1 MVVPAQERPPRA
13 HAHRSGASDFTAD
26 DFPDE
31 PELQCD
37 IVMKGG
43 ITSGVVYPLAVCE
56 LATTYRLRSVGGA
69 SAGAIAAAAAVAA
82 EMGRRSVL
90 ARPIDPAAQDGAA
103 AATDPAVGAPVTAP
117 GAPAPAPTPAPTPPA
132 DALPRGF
139 LGLAQFPRLL
149 AESQPDGRSLLFH
162 LFRPQPEAR
171 RLFGLLSTVL
181 EQKTKLPDEPS
192 RLQLV
197 AAALAVIAHAT
208 AKAPIRSLLGVV
220 LGLALVVLG
229 VVGLVRLPPGSSP
242 VVVAALALAVVVGV
256 LGTLVGLAVALLSG
270 VLADLG
276 RLPSVGFGMSSGRG
290 ADDSELALT
299 PWLYRRLQDL
309 AGRPYDQPL
318 TFGHLQADEL
328 QLQMMTTN
336 LSRSQPMAMPWN
348 DDIYFFKPVD
358 FENLFGPV
366 VVQAMIDHPPPLP
379 TGPVG
384 RRLREV
390 LLVHAGEL
398 RPFPRAA
405 DLPVIVATRM
415 SLSFPLLIS
424 AVPLYAL
431 DYTGTNLAYVRAVR
445 EWRRQHPDATLAEHA
460 AAVTERPVFDVNW
473 FSDGGLTSNLPV
485 QFFDSVLPSR
495 PTFAIDLAPFSD
507 DHPRSAD
514 ERDNSYLPDVN
525 QGGGHRRTARW
536 APTSLAAL
544 FSFGLSLV
552 DTARTWVDQASLTMP
567 GYRDRVVT
575 VYQDGSEGGINLAM
589 PPELVTALSQRGRF
603 AAARLVDRF
612 GPGGGGWPNHKW
624 IRYRTSTAALSDWLA
639 AFERGYTVQP
649 PFYDAL
655 LDDPDEQPSYRVSG
669 EKLAAMRD
677 RTDGLRAEIADW
689 AAEPADAFTANRP
702 QQPPILRLVPP
713 TDGGS

>member
-1 MVVPAQERPPRA
+1 MPV
-13 HAHRSGASDFTAD
+13 
-26 DFPDE
+26 E
-31 PELQCD
+31 P
-37 IVMKGG
+37 G
-43 ITSGVVYPLAVCE
+43 
-56 LATTYRLRSVGGA
+56 
-69 SAGAIAAAAAVAA
+69 
-82 EMGRRSVL
+82 
-90 ARPIDPAAQDGAA
+90 
-103 AATDPAVGAPVTAP
+103 
-117 GAPAPAPTPAPTPPA
+117 
-132 DALPRGF
+132 ALPRGF
-139 LGLAQFPRLL
+139 LGLAQFPKLL
-149 AESQPDGRSLLFH
+149 AGSQPDGRSLLFH
-162 LFRPQPEAR
+162 LFRPQPGAV
-171 RLFGLLSTVL
+171 RLFGLLSAVL
-181 EQKTKLPDEPS
+181 EQKTKLPDKPS
-192 RLQLV
+192 RGQQLRAV
-197 AAALAVIAHAT
+197 LAVVAHAT
-208 AKAPIRSLLGVV
+208 TKAPIRSLLGVV

-229 VVGLVRLPPGSSP
+229 IVVLVGLPAGSHP
-242 VVVAALALAVVVGV
+242 VLVVTLALAVVVGV
-256 LGTLVGLAVALLSG
+256 LGTLVGLAIALLSG

-276 RLPSVGFGMSSGRG
+276 RLPSMGFGMSSGRG
-290 ADDSELALT
+290 TDDSQLALT

-309 AGRPYDQPL
+309 AGQPYDRPL

-336 LSRSQPMAMPWN
+336 LSRAQPMAMPWN
-348 DDIYFFKPVD
+348 DDVYFFEPAE
-358 FENLFGPV
+358 FERLFGPV

-379 TGPVG
+379 SGPVG
-384 RRLREV
+384 RRIREV
-390 LLVHAGEL
+390 LLIHAGTK

-405 DLPVIVATRM
+405 DLPIIVATRM
-415 SLSFPLLIS
+415 SLSFPLLIA

-431 DYTGTNLAYVRAVR
+431 DYTGANLAYVEAVR

-460 AAVTERPVFDVNW
+460 AAVAERPVFDLNW
-473 FSDGGLTSNLPV
+473 FSDGGLTANLPV

-507 DHPRSAD
+507 DHPRSSD
-514 ERDNSYLPDVN
+514 ERDNSYLPVVN

-536 APTSLAAL
+536 APEPLSAL

-552 DTARTWVDQASLTMP
+552 ETARTWVDQASLTMP

-575 VYQDGSEGGINLAM
+575 VYQDGAEGGINLAM

-612 GPGGGGWPNHKW
+612 GPGGAGWPNHKW

-639 AFERGYTVQP
+639 AFERGYTVQQP

-669 EKLAAMRD
+669 EKLAAVRE
-677 RTDGLRAEIADW
+677 RTEGLRAEIADW
-689 AAEPADAFTANRP
+689 AAEPDDAFTANRP

>member
-1 MVVPAQERPPRA
+1 MVVAAQERPPRA
-13 HAHRSGASDFTAD
+13 RVGPSGSSDFTAD
-26 DFPDE
+26 DFPGE

-90 ARPIDPAAQDGAA
+90 ACPADPAVAGAPAATADPAAG
-103 AATDPAVGAPVTAP
+103 V
-117 GAPAPAPTPAPTPPA
+117 PAPSPTTPG

-149 AESQPDGRSLLFH
+149 AENQPDGRSLLFH
-162 LFRPQPEAR
+162 LFRPQPEAE
-171 RLFGLLSTVL
+171 RLFGLLSAVL
-181 EQKTKLPDEPS
+181 EQKTKLPDKPS
-192 RLQLV
+192 RVRLV
-197 AAALAVIAHAT
+197 AAALAVVAHAT
-208 AKAPIRSLLGVV
+208 AKAPIRSLLGVA
-220 LGLALVVLG
+220 LGLTSVVLG
-229 VVGLVRLPPGSSP
+229 IVGLVRLPAGSSP
-242 VVVAALALAVVVGV
+242 LVVVTLALAIIVGF
-256 LGTLVGLAVALLSG
+256 LATKVGLAIALLSG

-299 PWLYRRLQDL
+299 PWLYQRLQDL

-318 TFGHLQADEL
+318 TFGQLQADEL
-328 QLQMMTTN
+328 KLQMMTTN
-336 LSRSQPMAMPWN
+336 LSRCQPLAMPWN
-348 DDIYFFKPVD
+348 DDIYFFKPD
-358 FENLFGPV
+358 EFEKLFGPV
-366 VVQAMIDHPPPLP
+366 VVQAMVDHPPPLP
-379 TGPVG
+379 SGPAG
-384 RRLREV
+384 RRIREV
-390 LLVHAGEL
+390 LLIHAGAL

-405 DLPVIVATRM
+405 DLPLIVATRM

-431 DYTGTNLAYVRAVR
+431 DYTGANLAYVKAVR
-445 EWRRQHPDATLAEHA
+445 EWRHQHPDASLAEHA

-473 FSDGGLTSNLPV
+473 FSDGGLTANLPV

-507 DHPRSAD
+507 DHPRSDD
-514 ERDNSYLPDVN
+514 ERDNSYLPLVN

-536 APTSLAAL
+536 APKPLSAL

-552 DTARTWVDQASLTMP
+552 ETARTWVDQASLTMP

-575 VYQDGSEGGINLAM
+575 VYQDGAEGGINLAM

-603 AAARLVDRF
+603 AAARLLDRF
-612 GPGGGGWPNHKW
+612 GPGGAGWPNHKW

-639 AFERGYTVQP
+639 AFERGYTVQQP
-649 PFYDAL
+649 PFYHAL
-655 LDDPDEQPSYRVSG
+655 LDDPDEQPSYRVSS

-677 RTDGLRAEIADW
+677 RTEGLRTEIADW
-689 AAEPADAFTANRP
+689 AAEPDDAFTANRP

-713 TDGGS
+713 TDGAS